1 MTIDQKVEPSNEP
14 KPKNFYW
21 HYAWIIVGLTF
32 IVLLVSSGVR
42 NAPSVFIKPLEGD
55 FGWDRGSISLAI
67 AVSLFAFGFGAPLG
81 GSLIDRFGPK
91 RVMVGGLILIS
102 AGLAPLIWM
111 DGLWQ
116 LHIFWGL
123 VVGIGTGAVNNVLS
137 STITYRWFVKQ
148 RGLIVGMLSAAAAA
162 GQLIFLPLMVW
173 LANVSGW
180 RVMLATL
187 AIVAAVLLLPVF
199 ILMRDKPQDKGL
211 HAYGADGSEAQA
223 AAQAAADARKTP
235 LREAIRTRDF
245 WFLAGTFFIC
255 GYTTNGL
262 IGTHLLPHA
271 IEHGFSEVATAG
283 AIGLMG
289 VMNIIG
295 TMASGW
301 LSDRFDNRKLLA
313 IYYTFRASSIAVL
326 PYIIDFNWLLLF
338 AIVYGL
344 DWIATV
350 PPTVNITA
358 QRFGR
363 GSLGTIYGWIFC
375 SHMIGAG
382 VAAYAGGVF
391 RDWLGDYHLIF
402 LSAAMWGFVAAGLS
416 LSLSSPKRLKA
427 LAQN

>member
-1 MTIDQKVEPSNEP
+1 MALNQKTGESSNQDA
-14 KPKNFYW
+14 KAFYW

-42 NAPSVFIKPLEGD
+42 NAPAVFIKPLEGE
-55 FGWDRGSISLAI
+55 FGWDRGSISLAV

-81 GSLIDRFGPK
+81 GNLIDRFGPK
-91 RVMVGGLILIS
+91 RVMLGGLVLI
-102 AGLAPLIWM
+102 AGGLAPLIWM
-111 DGLWQ
+111 NSLWQ
-116 LHIFWGL
+116 LHIFWGII
-123 VVGIGTGAVNNVLS
+123 VGIGTGAVNNVLG

-148 RGLIVGMLSAAAAA
+148 RGLIVGLLSAAAAA
-162 GQLIFLPLMVW
+162 GQLIFLPLMVSV
-173 LANVSGW
+173 ASGAGW
-180 RVMLATL
+180 RNMIGML
-187 AIVAAVLLLPVF
+187 AIVTAILLVPVF
-199 ILMRDKPQDKGL
+199 FLMFDKPQNKNL
-211 HAYGADGSEAQA
+211 RPYGDSGSVEQA
-223 AAQAAADARKTP
+223 AAQAAADARKTS
-235 LREAIRTRDF
+235 LREAVRTKDF

-289 VMNIIG
+289 VMNIAG

-313 IYYTFRASSIAVL
+313 IYYSFRAASIAAL
-326 PYIIDFNWLLLF
+326 PFIIDFNWLLLF
-338 AIVYGL
+338 AVVYGL

-350 PPTVNITA
+350 PPTVNLTA
-358 QRFGR
+358 MRYGR

-382 VAAYAGGVF
+382 VAAYAGGIF
-391 RDWLGDYHLIF
+391 RDWLGNYHLIF
-402 LSAAMWGFVAAGLS
+402 LSAALWGFLAAGLS
-416 LSLSSPKRLKA
+416 LSISSPKRLKA
-427 LAQN
+427 MANQ